1 MTLLGES
8 LLPRLEPPAPAGR
21 PVLERLDSLVP
32 ASGDRAELVLP
43 TLRQGEHYR
52 FHFDMTRCI
61 GCRSCEVA
69 CNEQNNNPPDVA
81 WRHVGE
87 VEGGEYP
94 HALRFHL
101 SMACNHCLE
110 PPCLEGCPVD
120 AYTKLTNGIV
130 KHDAETCIGCQ
141 YCTWTCPYGI
151 PQYHAERRVVTK
163 CHMCADRISGGD
175 LPACV
180 EACPTTAIRI
190 EPVDVANWQREL
202 AAGLAPAEAPGLPPA
217 AITGSTTRFTLPE
230 RLPASFGKTAAG
242 ALAPE
247 APHWAL
253 IILLVLSQWSLGL
266 FALALVLE
274 AFAPGEGLDAGARPS
289 LAGVTA
295 ITAFLVAAA
304 ALSASTF
311 HLGRPVH
318 ALRAMKGWRHSWL
331 SREAALFLVFGV
343 LGAATAS
350 SALAAGC
357 ALGARGAAL
366 GALSLAA
373 GIAGVSS
380 SAGIYLLPARPA
392 WNSWRTPVQF
402 FLTGI
407 VLAAASGLAL
417 LAATPG
423 AEGLRYSLAGALS
436 AASLGQALV
445 PWTIV
450 ASGLRGGDSPL
461 RRTALLLTGAFARHL
476 WTRTALA
483 GSVAVLAPMATRLSA
498 EAPHLG
504 PACLLAM
511 ALAGEVLGRYLFF
524 VTVVPLEMPG
534 HFFSKGRGH
543 GP

>member
-1 MTLLGES
+1 MT
-8 LLPRLEPPAPAGR
+8 RLAEPASSKR
-21 PVLERLDSLVP
+21 PVLERLDELVP

-43 TLRQGEHYR
+43 ALRQGEHYR

-101 SMACNHCLE
+101 SMACNHCIE
-110 PPCLEGCPVD
+110 PSCLEGCPVD
-120 AYTKLTNGIV
+120 AYTKLANGIV
-130 KHDAETCIGCQ
+130 KHEAETCIGCQ

-163 CHMCADRISGGD
+163 CHMCADRIAGGD

-190 EPVDVANWQREL
+190 EPVDVALWQRDV
-202 AAGLAPAEAPGLPPA
+202 AAGRAPSEAPGLPPA
-217 AITGSTTRFTLPE
+217 AITGSTTRFTLPA
-230 RLPASFGKTAAG
+230 RLPASFGTTAAG
-242 ALAPE
+242 ALASE

-253 IILLVLSQWSLGL
+253 VFLLVLSQWSIGR
-266 FALALVLE
+266 FALALVFEALE
-274 AFAPGEGLDAGARPS
+274 PAAGLAPDSSAS
-289 LAGVTA
+289 LAGITA
-295 ITAFLVAAA
+295 ITGFLVAAA
-304 ALSASTF
+304 ALSASAF

-331 SREAALFLVFGV
+331 SREAAFFLVFGV

-357 ALGARGAAL
+357 ELGARGAVLAVL
-366 GALSLAA
+366 ALAA
-373 GIAGVSS
+373 GIAGAVS
-380 SAGIYLLPARPA
+380 SAGIYRLSSRPA
-392 WNSWRTPVQF
+392 WNSWRTPAQF
-402 FLTGI
+402 LLTGVI
-407 VLAAASGLAL
+407 LAAAAGLAL
-417 LAATPG
+417 LAASPG
-423 AEGLRYSLAGALS
+423 TDRLRYALAGTLS

-445 PWTIV
+445 PWTMV

-461 RRTALLLTGAFARHL
+461 RRTALLLTGTFARHL
-476 WTRTALA
+476 WIRTALA
-483 GSVAVLAPMATRLSA
+483 GAVAVLAPLTADPSPA
-498 EAPHLG
+498 APHLG
-504 PACLLAM
+504 PACLLAV
-511 ALAGEVLGRYLFF
+511 ALAMEGLGRYLFF
-524 VTVVPLEMPG
+524 VTVVPIELPG
-534 HFFSKGRGH
+534 HFFSRGRGH
-543 GP
+543 GA